1 MGAEEQLEPAVSTA
15 IAEVL
20 AALAYG
26 EALGARRAREAVA
39 LAPDPRAGAEQSH
52 VADREQ
58 QNCDLIRARL
68 EEVGEDALIDLFRPN
83 FDLFFAHTEP
93 TDWLEAQAFHYV
105 GDAIVADFAEV
116 LVPVVDRVTGELIRL
131 ALGDRDHQEQ
141 FALDELTRILRED
154 PSAGVR
160 ITTYARRVIGEA
172 ITQTGR
178 ALEATRGIR
187 ALLGGEENQ
196 KQVVLSLLERH
207 RQRLDRLG
215 IESIDGQ
222 DDEDDE

>member
-1 MGAEEQLEPAVSTA
+1 MGAEEQLEPTLLTAV
-15 IAEVL
+15 AEVL

-26 EALGARRAREAVA
+26 EALGARRARESVA

-68 EEVGEDALIDLFRPN
+68 EEVGEDALVELFRPN

-93 TDWLEAQAFHYV
+93 SDWLEAQTFHYV

-116 LVPVVDRVTGELIRL
+116 LVPIVDRVTGELIRR

-154 PSAGVR
+154 PTAGER
-160 ITTYARRVIGEA
+160 ITAYARRVIGEA

-207 RQRLDRLG
+207 RQRMDRLG
-215 IESIDGQ
+215 IESVDGQ
-222 DDEDDE
+222 DDEE

>member
-1 MGAEEQLEPAVSTA
+1 MGAEEQLEPILSTA

-26 EALGARRAREAVA
+26 EALGARRARESVA

-68 EEVGEDALIDLFRPN
+68 EEVGEDALVELFRPN

-93 TDWLEAQAFHYV
+93 SDWLEAQTFHYV

-116 LVPVVDRVTGELIRL
+116 LVPVVDRVTGELIRR

-154 PSAGVR
+154 STAGER
-160 ITTYARRVIGEA
+160 ITAYARRVIGEA

-187 ALLGGEENQ
+187 SLLGGEENQ

-207 RQRLDRLG
+207 RQRMDRLG
-215 IESIDGQ
+215 IESVDGQ
-222 DDEDDE
+222 DDEDEE